1 MLHVVAISSGSCLIY
16 FLFVGLNLLNA
27 VRGVKEI
34 YVGELKWK
42 EERIPGFS
50 VETWSVPV
58 TVVRA
63 KP

>member
-1 MLHVVAISSGSCLIY
+1 MLHVVAISSGSCLVY

-42 EERIPGFS
+42 EVSTDMERSSDRG
-50 VETWSVPV
+50 EG
-58 TVVRA
+58 
-63 KP
+63 